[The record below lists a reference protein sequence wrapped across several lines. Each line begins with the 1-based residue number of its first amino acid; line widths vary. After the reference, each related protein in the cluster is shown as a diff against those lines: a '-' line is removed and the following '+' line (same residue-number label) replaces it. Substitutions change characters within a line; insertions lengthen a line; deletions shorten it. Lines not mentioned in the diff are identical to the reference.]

1 MKKTHAGLLFAVMAT
16 GLIFAGCQKPA
27 EAPATDEAVTGTIKI
42 EPAGETAAVN
52 GSITIEMPEEK
63 QVNGS
68 VSIVPAEGTAA
79 PANGVVAPPVVVEP
93 AEKAME
99 EAATLGN

>member
-1 MKKTHAGLLFAVMAT
+1 MAT

-27 EAPATDEAVTGTIKI
+27 EAPANDQDVTGTIKI
-42 EPAGETAAVN
+42 EPASETSQVN
-52 GSITIEMPEEK
+52 GSITIKMPEEK

-68 VSIVPAEGTAA
+68 VSIVPSEGTAA
-79 PANGVVAPPVVVEP
+79 SANGVVAPPVVVEP

-99 EAATLGN
+99 EAVTLGN